1 MRYFLLTYG
10 GELGA
15 ELEGQYPLFASTVKA
30 PWACPDCHGPLPGHR
45 LEDVRLSDTPIGPQ
59 PLVSSSGLSILFVRR
74 SFLDVVCDGEI
85 ERFFEWATVLEPD
98 DTPHQD
104 WLIANGRQQVLIRG
118 TDRPEYR
125 YCATCGALLYGS
137 NNYFF
142 LYPAPAEEVDV
153 FGAGIFGI
161 VITERVLPRVLSRT
175 WPDLRVQELTLPDA
189 PLDGLGPLPLR
200 HPPDEEAAGS

>member
-1 MRYFLLTYG
+1 MRYFLLKDLC
-10 GELGA
+10 EAGA
-15 ELEGQYPLFASTVKA
+15 EVEGQYSGAASTVKA

-59 PLVSSSGLSILFVRR
+59 PLSSSFGIPILFVRR

-104 WLIANGRQQVLIRG
+104 WLIANGRQQVVIRG
-118 TDRPEYR
+118 THRPKHR
-125 YCATCGALLYGS
+125 YCATCGALVYLS
-137 NNYFF
+137 NDKFF

-153 FGAGIFGI
+153 FGAEIFGI
-161 VITERVLPRVLSRT
+161 VVTERVLPRVLSRT

-200 HPPDEEAAGS
+200 HPPNEEAAAP